1 MQCTLGVPLRCPPIT
16 MSLPRKAVRK
26 VLAKA
31 PKAASSVFA
40 DGVFS

>member
-1 MQCTLGVPLRCPPIT
+1 
-16 MSLPRKAVRK
+16 MSATALSTNNNVSAYRRAVRK

-31 PKAASSVFA
+31 PKAASSDFA